1 MISGINEE
9 LVVRRILDI
18 RNEKKISQQ
27 ERVGAEGQK
36 NLEEQKRHKK
46 AKSETFLK
54 TWFVASPINLCGGLS
69 TTTEVNFDKC

>member
-27 ERVGAEGQK
+27 ERVGAEG
-36 NLEEQKRHKK
+36 KK
-46 AKSETFLK
+46 K
-54 TWFVASPINLCGGLS
+54 I
-69 TTTEVNFDKC
+69 